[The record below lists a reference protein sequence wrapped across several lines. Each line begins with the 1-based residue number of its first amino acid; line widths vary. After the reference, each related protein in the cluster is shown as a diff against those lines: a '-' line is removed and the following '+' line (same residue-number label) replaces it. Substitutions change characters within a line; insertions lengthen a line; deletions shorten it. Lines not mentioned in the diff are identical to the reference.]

1 MMWLFN
7 RLNFDFKTIADF
19 SQKKKQTRL
28 L

>member
-19 SQKKKQTRL
+19 SQKQQTRL